1 MSLTSTHT
9 PSTRSRHCLF
19 YFGLAKRKVENIPNN
34 PVISNAT
41 DVYVQTAESNYVK
54 KSVIEAIVENQKDLD
69 IPWPLS
75 LQKLEEDETE
85 SN

>member
-1 MSLTSTHT
+1 M
-9 PSTRSRHCLF
+9 
-19 YFGLAKRKVENIPNN
+19 
-34 PVISNAT
+34 ISNAT